1 MMCVVL
7 GQWLDL
13 DWRAHW
19 QRLPFSCPRVLVSS
33 FVVDDDASMGGGS
46 LCEFVMIGFALGVC
60 N

>member
-1 MMCVVL
+1 MMRVVL

-13 DWRAHW
+13 DWRTHW

-33 FVVDDDASMGGGS
+33 FVVDGDASMGGGG

-60 N
+60 D